1 MFRETHFRSVLKAV
15 SWRIFGTVATTA
27 LVFVFTRQLV
37 LSLAV
42 GAVEFISKIGLFW
55 MHERLWD
62 RFAWGK
68 QRVEP
73 AVIWFTGLPGSGK
86 STVADWV
93 ADQLRRRGLP
103 VERLDGDAV
112 RRIFPETGFTRPE
125 RDAHLRRIG
134 FLASKLEQ
142 HGIFVVAS
150 FVSSYVESR
159 QFVREQCA
167 SFVEVY
173 VNTPL
178 EECERRDPKG
188 LYARARRGEIQNFT
202 GVSDP
207 YEPPPAPEVTIDT
220 SKLSVEAAGSQ
231 VLRALPRQTERA

>member
-1 MFRETHFRSVLKAV
+1 MFRETHTRSMLKAL

-42 GAVEFISKIGLFW
+42 GAVEFLSKIALFW

-62 RFAWGK
+62 RMAWGK
-68 QRVEP
+68 QRVLP

-93 ADQLRRRGLP
+93 AEQLRRRGLP

-134 FLASKLEQ
+134 FLASKLEE
-142 HGIFVVAS
+142 HGVFVVAS
-150 FVSSYVESR
+150 FVSSYADSR

-188 LYARARRGEIQNFT
+188 LYARARRGEIANFT

-207 YEPPPAPEVTIDT
+207 YEPPPAPEVTLDT
-220 SKLSVEAAGSQ
+220 SRLSVEAAGRQ
-231 VLRALPRQTERA
+231 VLRALPQLTP